1 VEEITFVEFISNVE
15 IENVIMCVMADDE
28 EIEVMNMIFGFAKEM
43 IALNISEN
51 ELALLCAVMLIDHSK

>member
-1 VEEITFVEFISNVE
+1 MEEITFVEFISNVE